1 MKVFPNWPLLELF
14 CFCPKRD
21 SGKDTEGSGFALWSL
36 LVLWLSTGHPLF
48 IAAQCVPWWPL
59 KMGRVYKAKQ
69 DLCSEDFMIF
79 WSTFGSYRK
88 QQSSHHCHCTE
99 SSSSWGKVY
108 FSELLH
114 SQNSLSGWWATLYR
128 KTATTVFATLVSCN
142 CWGWKWPLEI
152 VQPTPCSNQA

>member
-21 SGKDTEGSGFALWSL
+21 SGKDTEGSGFALWFL

-48 IAAQCVPWWPL
+48 IVAQCVPWWPW

-69 DLCSEDFMIF
+69 DLCWEDLMIF

-88 QQSSHHCHCTE
+88 QQSSHHYHCTE

-114 SQNSLSGWWATLYR
+114 SVSLDDEPHSTGKQLLHSLLLWYHAIAEVGSDLWRSSSPHPAQIRL
-128 KTATTVFATLVSCN
+128 S
-142 CWGWKWPLEI
+142 
-152 VQPTPCSNQA
+152 